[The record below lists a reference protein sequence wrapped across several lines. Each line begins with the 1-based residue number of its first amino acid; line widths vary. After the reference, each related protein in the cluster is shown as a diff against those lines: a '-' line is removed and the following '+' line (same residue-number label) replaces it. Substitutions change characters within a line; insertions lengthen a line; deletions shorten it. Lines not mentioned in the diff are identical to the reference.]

1 MSLRTRLTL
10 FYGLLLTGA
19 LLVSGVLT
27 EVNLQR
33 FLLDS
38 TVANMRSQA
47 QPILDRVT
55 HPPPPPEDPPPPP
68 KDAPPPPP
76 PGLREFA
83 KAIVHELPAPN
94 LGVRIFNHAGDLIA
108 QDSVHHEIDLMPPV
122 SSENLALILGGQ
134 PEIHYTELGQPDRL
148 MVLLLPIVARNEITG
163 VVQVAS
169 SLGVADAAL
178 GQQRVDLALATAAT
192 ILVGT
197 LVGTLFTSAAL
208 RPLQRVVM
216 VTQRIAAG
224 DLSQRANLGQRKDE
238 IGQLAASFDQMLDSV
253 EKAFAAQRQFVAD
266 ASHELR
272 TPLTAL
278 KGSLEV
284 LMRGAFNDATLAQP
298 MLRGMHRES
307 ERMSRLVV
315 DLLTLSR
322 LDTQPVLRQTK
333 LDLQVLCSEVTEQIR
348 LLAQPGQ
355 TVSCQAT
362 QAIQIEADADRLRQ
376 VLLNLGENAVKF
388 TPADGQISFLL
399 STTAQ
404 WAVITVAD
412 TGIGLTAEEQ
422 AHIFKRFYRADKA
435 RTRASHER
443 GGFGLG
449 LAIAQAVVQAHGGH
463 IEVQSTSGQGSEFQ
477 VWLPIAGQAKR
488 SPMNGNRYP

>member
-33 FLLDS
+33 FLLES
-38 TVANMRSQA
+38 TLANMRAQA

-55 HPPPPPEDPPPPP
+55 HPPSPPADPPPPP
-68 KDAPPPPP
+68 KDAPPPPAAP
-76 PGLREFA
+76 PPPTPGLREFA
-83 KAIVHELPAPN
+83 KAIIRELPAPN
-94 LGVRIFNHAGDLIA
+94 LGVRIFNHAGELIA
-108 QDSVHHEIDLMPPV
+108 QDRVPHEIELMSPLSP
-122 SSENLALILGGQ
+122 ETLAQIRGGK
-134 PEIHYTELGQPDRL
+134 PEVHYTERRPTDRL
-148 MVLLLPIVARNEITG
+148 MVLVLPIAARSEITG
-163 VVQVAS
+163 MVQIAS
-169 SLGVADAAL
+169 SLGAADAAL
-178 GQQRVDLALATAAT
+178 RQQRFDLALATAAT

-197 LVGTLFTSAAL
+197 LAGTLITGAAL
-208 RPLQRVVM
+208 RPLQRVVT
-216 VTQRIAAG
+216 VTRRIAAG
-224 DLSQRANLGQRKDE
+224 DLSQRANLGQRNDE

-253 EKAFAAQRQFVAD
+253 ENAFAAQRQFVAD

-272 TPLTAL
+272 TPITAL

-284 LMRGAFNDATLAQP
+284 LMRGAFHDATLAQS

-322 LDTQPVLRQTK
+322 LDAQPLLRYTT
-333 LDLQVLCSEVTEQIR
+333 LDLQALCSEVAEQIR

-355 TVSCQAT
+355 TVRCQAN
-362 QAIQIEADADRLRQ
+362 QAMQIQADADRLRQ
-376 VLLNLGENAVKF
+376 VLLNLGENAIKF

-399 STTAQ
+399 STKDH

-412 TGIGLTAEEQ
+412 TGIGLTPEEQ
-422 AHIFKRFYRADKA
+422 AHLFKRFYRADKA

-449 LAIAQAVVQAHGGH
+449 LAIAQAVVQAHGGQITVH
-463 IEVQSTSGQGSEFQ
+463 SIMGQGSEFHI
-477 VWLPIAGQAKR
+477 WLPVTEPAKH
-488 SPMNGNRYP
+488 

>member
-10 FYGLLLTGA
+10 FYGLLLTSA

-38 TVANMRSQA
+38 TVANMRAQA

-55 HPPPPPEDPPPPP
+55 NPPPPPENAPPPP
-68 KDAPPPPP
+68 KDAPPPPPP

-83 KAIVHELPAPN
+83 KAIIRELPAPN
-94 LGVRIFNHAGDLIA
+94 LGVRIFNHTGDLIA

-122 SSENLALILGGQ
+122 PPETLAQILGGR
-134 PEIHYTELGQPDRL
+134 PEVHYTERRPADRL
-148 MVLLLPIVARNEITG
+148 MVLLLPIAARNEITG

-169 SLGVADAAL
+169 SLGAADTAL
-178 GQQRVDLALATAAT
+178 SQQRVDLALATAAT

-197 LVGTLFTSAAL
+197 LAGTLFTGAAL
-208 RPLQRVVM
+208 RPLQRVVT

-224 DLSQRANLGQRKDE
+224 DLSQRANLGQRNDE

-253 EKAFAAQRQFVAD
+253 ENAFAAQRQFVAD

-272 TPLTAL
+272 TPITAL

-284 LMRGAFNDATLAQP
+284 LMRGAFNDATLAQS

-322 LDTQPVLRQTK
+322 LDAQPALRQTK
-333 LDLQVLCSEVTEQIR
+333 LDLQALCLEVAEQIR

-355 TVSCQAT
+355 TVSCQAH
-362 QAIQIEADADRLRQ
+362 QAIQIQADADRLRQ
-376 VLLNLGENAVKF
+376 VLLNLGENAIKF

-399 STTAQ
+399 TTKEH

-412 TGIGLTAEEQ
+412 TGMGLTIEEQ

-435 RTRASHER
+435 RTRGSYER

-463 IEVQSTSGQGSEFQ
+463 ITVQSTLGQGSEFQ
-477 VWLPIAGQAKR
+477 VWLPMAGQAKR
-488 SPMNGNRYP
+488 